1 MITSFPGSKIVRL
14 KLTGNVPLSNYQAQ
28 FFAIG
33 PNGTPAHQR
42 NATITVLASLGL
54 SVVVTATPVA
64 VCAGGATQLQAFASG
79 GTGPYTYAWTSN
91 PAGFNSILPNPTAS
105 PAANT
110 WYVCTVHDNAAGV
123 KKDSVYVTILNVPAT
138 PGIIS
143 GNQTPCSGATE
154 NYNIPYVPGAASYTW
169 NVPAG
174 AFILS
179 GQNTTAVN
187 VQWGTT
193 SGTIS
198 VTAGNSCGSSNA
210 SLLAVTVAPVPAS
223 PDPLTGP
230 STLCTGTVANFSVP
244 AIAGVTNTW
253 TVPPDAVIT
262 AGQGTNVI
270 TVQWGTGAGFVSVIA
285 EIGTCIS
292 SAAIMG
298 VNVETLPGNAQAISG
313 MDTVCQGYGG
323 YQYSIPAISNA
334 TDYVWTLPPGAV
346 ISQGQGTN
354 AVSVDFSGSA
364 LSGDI
369 TVAGSNM
376 CGTGTASTAFIQV
389 EICAGINENLLRSQ
403 VLIYPNPVHD
413 LLTLSIQGMEQQL
426 QIRITDVSG
435 RQIHD
440 QLLENLPSEC
450 TRQIDVSR
458 FAKGVYLIKLTNG
471 SRVFTGKFTID

>member
-1 MITSFPGSKIVRL
+1 
-14 KLTGNVPLSNYQAQ
+14 
-28 FFAIG
+28 
-33 PNGTPAHQR
+33 
-42 NATITVLASLGL
+42 
-54 SVVVTATPVA
+54 
-64 VCAGGATQLQAFASG
+64 
-79 GTGPYTYAWTSN
+79 
-91 PAGFNSILPNPTAS
+91 
-105 PAANT
+105 
-110 WYVCTVHDNAAGV
+110 
-123 KKDSVYVTILNVPAT
+123 
-138 PGIIS
+138 
-143 GNQTPCSGATE
+143 
-154 NYNIPYVPGAASYTW
+154 
-169 NVPAG
+169 
-174 AFILS
+174 
-179 GQNTTAVN
+179 
-187 VQWGTT
+187 
-193 SGTIS
+193 
-198 VTAGNSCGSSNA
+198 
-210 SLLAVTVAPVPAS
+210 
-223 PDPLTGP
+223 
-230 STLCTGTVANFSVP
+230 
-244 AIAGVTNTW
+244 
-253 TVPPDAVIT
+253 
-262 AGQGTNVI
+262 
-270 TVQWGTGAGFVSVIA
+270 
-285 EIGTCIS
+285 
-292 SAAIMG
+292 MG